1 MSAVAVVPS
10 SGPSTA
16 TAATTTH
23 SAVVAAGLATMQ
35 ELDDWSSA
43 WEDVVADGSK
53 WGGRGKGGRYM
64 GTTHCVSRA
73 LCVALSRVVAAWG
86 AWASRWR
93 FGAPLQ
99 TGRVT
104 QLHTGK
110 DVILG
115 T

>member
-1 MSAVAVVPS
+1 MTGAAHGRTSWQTAPSGVAVARAVGTWVRHGVV
-10 SGPSTA
+10 
-16 TAATTTH
+16 
-23 SAVVAAGLATMQ
+23 
-35 ELDDWSSA
+35 
-43 WEDVVADGSK
+43 
-53 WGGRGKGGRYM
+53 R
-64 GTTHCVSRA
+64 RA

-93 FGAPLQ
+93 FGAPLP